1 MQFGAG
7 YQLAGPLMPLIP
19 RTLLRPSDAAG
30 EEWSVLGTF
39 DFSTAG
45 ASDWTSA
52 GGNVTIAGVQ
62 WDSQNHLRT
71 DAFGPDGSTGID
83 ISQHTNGNLENGS
96 APGITTAL
104 SNIGTVG
111 DGDEL
116 CVELRAD
123 ATSAGNYGRLVIA
136 VQDTDYTAAGAVYL
150 TSPGQ
155 WEAGSISSPTQYTD
169 QSTALAD
176 SSDFVLQAVFTAS
189 GVVLYDRG
197 SWSGSWPSDV
207 GGAVVDAVGT
217 EAGNPATDLKPQ
229 LSAAALKIVTYRSS
243 STTVAKIRAVRVR
256 RRVKGA

>member
-1 MQFGAG
+1 
-7 YQLAGPLMPLIP
+7 MPLIP
-19 RTLLRPSDAAG
+19 RSLLRPSAAAG

-39 DFSTAG
+39 DFSA
-45 ASDWTSA
+45 AAAADWTSS

-62 WDSQNHLRT
+62 WDSQNHGKAT
-71 DAFGPDGSTGID
+71 TFGPDGSTGIAV
-83 ISQHTNGNLENGS
+83 SQDKNGNLGGGTS
-96 APGITTAL
+96 PGITTAL
-104 SNIGTVG
+104 SNIGTVAN
-111 DGDEL
+111 GDEL

-136 VQDTDYTAAGAVYL
+136 LQDTKYVAAGVAYL
-150 TSPGQ
+150 TSPAR
-155 WEAGSISSPTQYTD
+155 WEVASISSSTQYTD
-169 QSTALAD
+169 QSTALTD
-176 SSDFVLQAVFTAS
+176 SSDFVIQAVFTAS

-207 GGAVVDAVGT
+207 GGTVVDAVGT
-217 EAGNPATDLKPQ
+217 EAGNPATDLKPR